1 MPHTL
6 RALTITLA
14 ALALFTVGTAAQTGK
29 PVEKPASV
37 AGKWN
42 MDLQLSFGPA
52 SPTIVLKQD
61 DTKLTGTYS
70 GRYGD
75 APVTGTIKGRAIQ
88 FMVKINAEGQDA
100 QMDFT
105 GEVAGDSQSMKGAL
119 QITGLDDA
127 TWSATR
133 AKGLAPRP

>member
-1 MPHTL
+1 MPHVL
-6 RALTITLA
+6 RAVAVTLA
-14 ALALFTVGTAAQTGK
+14 ALVLFTVGAVAQDGK
-29 PVEKPASV
+29 PVEKPVNV

-42 MDLQLSFGPA
+42 MELQLSFGPA

-61 DTKLTGTYS
+61 ESKLTGTYT

-100 QMDFT
+100 EMDFT
-105 GEVAGDSQSMKGAL
+105 GEVTGDAQSMKGAL

-127 TWSATR
+127 TWTATR

>member
-1 MPHTL
+1 MIRST
-6 RALTITLA
+6 RTI
-14 ALALFTVGTAAQTGK
+14 GTALVLFLACAAVTIAQDT
-29 PVEKPASV
+29 KPADKPANV

-42 MDLQLSFGPA
+42 MDLELSFGPA
-52 SPTIVLKQD
+52 SPTIVLKQED
-61 DTKLTGTYS
+61 AKITGTYT

-88 FMVKINAEGQDA
+88 FVVKINAEGTDA
-100 QMDFT
+100 EMDFS
-105 GEVAGDSQSMKGAL
+105 GEVAADAQSMKGAL

-127 TWSATR
+127 TWTATR

>member
-1 MPHTL
+1 MTQRL
-6 RALTITLA
+6 RTTTIALASAALLSVGLA
-14 ALALFTVGTAAQTGK
+14 AQGAKPADK
-29 PVEKPASV
+29 PVDV

-61 DTKLTGTYS
+61 EAKITGTYT

-88 FMVKINAEGQDA
+88 FMVKINAEGQEA
-100 QMDFT
+100 EMDFT

-133 AKGLAPRP
+133 AKAPAPRP